1 MPGYGLGYSSL
12 VSRTPFVSGA
22 GFDPDAQAF
31 FTAANITDP
40 TQQTAVNQLVVDL
53 KGYGIWS
60 KMKALYPFV
69 GGTATTHKY
78 NLKDPQDT
86 NAAFRL
92 TFAGGWTHS
101 STGATPNGTNGY
113 ANTFLI
119 PSTQLT
125 SDNHHISLYSRT
137 NISGEIYDIGSGD
150 DVGSYLLDLY
160 LRRSGDTAGYD
171 AGYYTTNRNT
181 FSNNN
186 STGHFIGSTIVNT
199 ESKYYKNGINQNTK
213 SINSG
218 FLVLPSGNI
227 YLGGFNEYTSSTIY
241 FSSKQIAF
249 SSIGDGLDDT
259 EAANFY
265 TAVQTFQT
273 TLSRNV

>member
-1 MPGYGLGYSSL
+1 MPKSS
-12 VSRTPFVSGA
+12 A
-22 GFDPDAQAF
+22 FDPDAQAF
-31 FTAANITDP
+31 FTAAGITDN
-40 TQQTAVNQLVVDL
+40 TQKSAIQTLVTDL
-53 KGYGIWS
+53 KTYGIWT

-69 GGTATTHKY
+69 GGTATTHKW

-86 NAAFRL
+86 DGAFRL
-92 TFAGGWTHS
+92 VFSGGWTHS
-101 STGATPNGTNGY
+101 STGVLPNGTNGY
-113 ANTFLI
+113 ADTKLVPNT
-119 PSTQLT
+119 SLT
-125 SDNHHISLYSRT
+125 AANHHISLYSRT
-137 NISGEIYDIGSGD
+137 NISGEVYDIGSGD
-150 DVGSYLLDLY
+150 AAGSYLLDLY

-249 SSIGDGLDDT
+249 ASLGDGLTDT

-265 TAVQTFQT
+265 TAVQAFQT